1 MKQIAILG
9 ANGRLGNEAMHA
21 FHQAGYRV
29 IAVTRDGRVR
39 TAPKDMKRVA
49 ADAMNLRQLKKAVR
63 GADFILN
70 ALNSR
75 YTDWLHMAMPMA
87 RNVMEAARSTNAI
100 HLFPGNVYNYG
111 SKIPALCTTNTP
123 MQADG
128 VKGRISIEMEKLFAL
143 AAQKYRLQTVVIRS
157 GDFYGGSGRGSWFD
171 QTIVERLDKGHFV
184 YPGSMD
190 VAHSWAYLPDL
201 ARSFVNV
208 AEQAQR
214 CESYENLL
222 YTGHCLTG
230 AELKALVEQTCGRE
244 LTCVAM
250 PWKLIKL
257 GAVIVPL
264 WREMAELAYLWER
277 PHRLDGERLHQL
289 VGNLACS
296 TPERGVY
303 SALGMLDKV
312 SL

>member
-9 ANGRLGNEAMHA
+9 ANGRLGNEAVHA

-29 IAVTRDGRVR
+29 IAVTRHGQVR
-39 TAPKDMKRVA
+39 TAPKAIKRAA

-63 GADFILN
+63 GSDFILN
-70 ALNSR
+70 ALNPR

-111 SKIPALCTTNTP
+111 RKIPALCNANTP

-128 VKGRISIEMEKLFAL
+128 VEGRVRIEMEKLFAL
-143 AAQKYRLQTVVIRS
+143 AAQKYRLQTLIIRS

-171 QTIVERLDKGHFV
+171 QTLVERLENGQFV
-184 YPGSMD
+184 YPGPMD
-190 VAHSWAYLPDL
+190 VVHSWAYLPDL
-201 ARSFVNV
+201 AQVFVNV
-208 AEQAQR
+208 AERAQR
-214 CESYENLL
+214 CESFESLL
-222 YTGHCLTG
+222 YPGHCLTG
-230 AELKALVEQTCGRE
+230 AALKALVEQACGRE
-244 LTCVAM
+244 LTNVAM

-264 WREMAELAYLWER
+264 WREMVELAYLWER
-277 PHRLDGERLHQL
+277 PHRLDGERLNQL
-289 VGNLACS
+289 VGSVEYTPPEQSVCEALQVLAK
-296 TPERGVY
+296 
-303 SALGMLDKV
+303 A
-312 SL
+312 